1 MLNIKYY
8 KDLSHNFLIL
18 QSKIKEEEQ
27 DYQYKMISGNKIKH
41 LLECKIRQVNEECSF
56 HYEISSKQNL
66 KTLFEKNP
74 IKYEELF
81 GLLENIKEAL

>member
-1 MLNIKYY
+1 MEGDMLNIKYY

-41 LLECKIRQVNEECSF
+41 LLERSEERRV
-56 HYEISSKQNL
+56 
-66 KTLFEKNP
+66 
-74 IKYEELF
+74 
-81 GLLENIKEAL
+81 GKECT